1 MEDVDGNVAAGV
13 LRELFGTEMTGYVGT
28 CATCGRTAALGESAA
43 FPGGPGLVLRC
54 ANCDALLVVVTRVR
68 AVRCVDLMGLVALRP
83 PA

>member
-1 MEDVDGNVAAGV
+1 MEGVDGNVAAGV

-28 CATCGRTAALGESAA
+28 CGSCGWAGALGESAA

-54 ANCDALLVVVTRVR
+54 PHCDGLLMVITRVR
-68 AVRCVDLMGLVALRP
+68 GVRCVDLMGLAALDA